1 MSVIAAEV
9 ARPCA
14 ATSCTVPTTGIETSS
29 RMTFLLIGSQGNI
42 KIAFLVL
49 YSGLALVT
57 CPRTTRETPYLMISS
72 QSLDFLKKLLD
83 TPGPS
88 GFEAAPAKVWRDYA
102 KKFSKVSGDVAGNS
116 LAEVN
121 GGGKPTIMLA
131 GHIDEIGVIINY
143 IDDQGYA
150 YIQPIGGWDPQV
162 LIGQRLRFVGRDG
175 EVFGVVGKKPIHLIK
190 PEERE
195 KAAKFT
201 DLWVDLGFKKKEEA
215 TKVLSVGDAGV
226 IDSRA
231 MEFPNGRLVSRSI
244 DDRIGAF
251 VVLEALRRY
260 AAKPGAA
267 KVVAVATTQEEIGY
281 RGGGAG
287 VCATCIGP
295 QMAIVVDVTFAID
308 HPGVEKK
315 EYGDA
320 AIEGGPVL
328 TRGSIISPVVFNLL
342 RKTAEDQKIPFSLHA
357 AGRDTSTDADA
368 IHIAREGVATGLV
381 SVPNRYMHSPNEM
394 VSLVDVDNAA
404 TLIAEFCR
412 AITDETDL
420 TAR

>member
-1 MSVIAAEV
+1 
-9 ARPCA
+9 
-14 ATSCTVPTTGIETSS
+14 
-29 RMTFLLIGSQGNI
+29 
-42 KIAFLVL
+42 
-49 YSGLALVT
+49 
-57 CPRTTRETPYLMISS
+57 MISS
-72 QSLDFLKKLLD
+72 QSLKFLKKLLD

-88 GFEAAPAKVWRDYA
+88 GFEAAPANVWREHA
-102 KKFSKVSGDVAGNS
+102 KKFAKVSGDVAGNS

-121 GGGKPTIMLA
+121 SEGKPTIMLA

-162 LIGQRLRFVGRDG
+162 LIGQRLRFSGRNG
-175 EVFGVVGKKPIHLIK
+175 EIFGVVGKKPVHLIK
-190 PEERE
+190 QEERE

-201 DLWVDLGFKKKEEA
+201 DLWVDLGFKSKKEA
-215 TKVLSVGDAGV
+215 DGAVSVGDAAV
-226 IDSRA
+226 IDSRT

-251 VVLEALRRY
+251 VVLEALQRY
-260 AAKPGAA
+260 AEKPGAA
-267 KVVAVATTQEEIGY
+267 RVVAAATTQEEIGY

-287 VCATCIGP
+287 ICATCIGP

-320 AIEGGPVL
+320 AIDSGPVL
-328 TRGSIISPVVFNLL
+328 TRGSIISPVVFGLL
-342 RKTAEDQKIPFSLHA
+342 RKTAEDRKIPFSLHA

-368 IHIAREGVATGLV
+368 IHIAREGVATALV
-381 SVPNRYMHSPNEM
+381 SVPNRYMHSPNEL
-394 VSLVDVDNAA
+394 VSIQDIDHAA
-404 TLIAEFCR
+404 ELIAQTCR
-412 AITDETDL
+412 AITNKTDF